1 LNVLPNSMAL
11 DGVTNATSQL
21 AVDANSLSQLNL
33 LARQNPNQALTGA
46 AQQFEA
52 MFISMLMKSMRD
64 ATPQDGIFDSEQTKM
79 FQSMLD
85 QQLAQT
91 MAKRGI
97 GLAAVMIKQLS
108 PGGSQDPAGAA
119 IRGTGTGSGGF
130 TPGLVAPAASEPAG
144 APGTADPTNTQDFP
158 APAAPQAANTSSLRD
173 FADRMWP
180 HAMNASQA
188 TGIPAH
194 FMLGQAALE
203 TGWGRHQ
210 IRHADG
216 SPSYNLFGVKAGRNW
231 NGPTVSAVTTE
242 YVNGAAV
249 KTAQNFRAY
258 GSYAESFRD
267 YAKLLQNNP
276 RYAAVLQ
283 NTSDAANFAKSLQH
297 AGYATDPQYAQ
308 KLARI
313 INSNV
318 LRQSLS
324 A

>member
-1 LNVLPNSMAL
+1 MAPSDLALGGIANS
-11 DGVTNATSQL
+11 TSQL
-21 AVDANSLSQLNL
+21 AVDANSLSQLNNL
-33 LARQNPNQALTGA
+33 SKQNPSQALAGA

-52 MFISMLMKSMRD
+52 MFIGMLMKSMRD
-64 ATPQDGIFDSEQTKM
+64 ATPQDGIFDSEQTKL

-85 QQLAQT
+85 QQMAQT

-97 GLAAVMIKQLS
+97 GLAAVMVKQLS
-108 PGGSQDPAGAA
+108 NNGNLASAGAA
-119 IRGTGTGSGGF
+119 IPGADAGGNSF
-130 TPGLVAPAASEPAG
+130 AL
-144 APGTADPTNTQDFP
+144 P
-158 APAAPQAANTSSLRD
+158 APAAAGAAAATDPAAPADSASVPAAPAAAGSTALRD

-180 HAMNASQA
+180 HAMNASRA

-203 TGWGRHQ
+203 SGWGKHQ
-210 IRHADG
+210 IKGEDG
-216 SPSYNLFGVKAGRNW
+216 TPSYNLFGIKAGRNW
-231 NGPTVSAVTTE
+231 NGPTVSTITTE
-242 YVNGAAV
+242 YVNGVAV
-249 KTAQNFRAY
+249 KTAQKFRAY

-267 YAKLLQNNP
+267 YASLLQSNP

-283 NTSDAANFAKSLQH
+283 NGGDAAGFAKSLQH

-318 LRQSLS
+318 LRQSLT